1 MPSRFGPKF
10 FMINFRVHETVVFLG
25 KFRRYNRMK
34 PQQDAARK
42 SCEPQSPSAELD
54 IPEEQSG
61 YAGAPIPEDLP
72 ELTPSAEKKS
82 PMRSILKPLRSG
94 HVTTESM
101 MQSRSQHGRHVS
113 WGEEQYQDIEWIGR
127 KHVKHTMHQGLHA
140 YRKKR
145 LLLHYIL
152 HKDAEVYQAKLISD
166 IRFIDD
172 MTCEE
177 ARAVVGHA
185 YKASEDF
192 EEHFKGVVATP
203 DAKKDTESLELYH
216 AVLMMLNRDD
226 AIYHADIA
234 LEMVLKASD
243 IPAGPEFKHN
253 LVVNAASKLDF
264 KAELESAEQL
274 LRSLNGGERTNV
286 CWNRLTQG
294 GEGQR
299 IWMENPDYEEV
310 IEEVIEE
317 VTPEPI
323 EVVDGDLGVLAQD
336 TAKLHVDCID
346 AISTSTRQA

>member
-1 MPSRFGPKF
+1 
-10 FMINFRVHETVVFLG
+10 
-25 KFRRYNRMK
+25 MK
-34 PQQDAARK
+34 PQKDAARR
-42 SCEPQSPSAELD
+42 SCETQSPSAEVG
-54 IPEEQSG
+54 IPSTETEEQSG
-61 YAGAPIPEDLP
+61 YAGAPLPDDLP
-72 ELTPSAEKKS
+72 ELTPSAEKRS
-82 PMRSILKPLRSG
+82 PIRSILKPLRSS

-113 WGEEQYQDIEWIGR
+113 WGEEQHQDIEWIGR

-145 LLLHYIL
+145 LLLQYIS

-166 IRFIDD
+166 IRLLDD
-172 MTCEE
+172 MTCED
-177 ARAVVGHA
+177 ARAIVHDA
-185 YKASEDF
+185 YKTSEDF

-203 DAKKDTESLELYH
+203 DAKKDTESLQLYH
-216 AVLMMLNRDD
+216 AVLVMLASPHLHFKPRLQLHQLFAKIMSNRDD
-226 AIYHADIA
+226 AIHHADIA

-253 LVVNAASKLDF
+253 LIVNAALKLDF
-264 KAELESAEQL
+264 KAELDSAEQL
-274 LRSLNGGERTNV
+274 LQSLNGGERTNV
-286 CWNRLTQG
+286 CWNRLTRG

-317 VTPEPI
+317 LTPEPI

-336 TAKLHVDCID
+336 TAKLHVDSID
-346 AISTSTRQA
+346 AISA